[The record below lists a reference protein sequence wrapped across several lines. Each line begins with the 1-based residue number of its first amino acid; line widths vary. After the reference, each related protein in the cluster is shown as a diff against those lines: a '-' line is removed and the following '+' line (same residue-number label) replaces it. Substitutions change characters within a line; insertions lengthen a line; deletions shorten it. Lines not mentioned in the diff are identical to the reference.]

1 MTPKFENVYDALKEA
16 TGELFPEIP
25 NFARRAARDEFE
37 KTAVLENP
45 ASKVDRILSGFL
57 GITAI
62 DKRGKTAERIS
73 HENYLMFVAMAARCK
88 VTLAQIN
95 AAILSAE
102 REEFEDLKKLKW
114 LQKIFRCYQ
123 HALEIDVEDA
133 YQKFC
138 SDVGRNLGRRLES
151 VMTQKGFTAKDLA
164 KAINFAPLTIRRYML
179 GVRTPTAETLYEI
192 SVTLNISVDYLMGL
206 KGGAENEK
214 I

>member
-1 MTPKFENVYDALKEA
+1 MTQEFEILYADLKAA
-16 TGELFPEIP
+16 TGEMFPEIP

-37 KTAVLENP
+37 KTGVLENP

-62 DKRGKTAERIS
+62 DERGKTAERIS
-73 HENYLMFVAMAARCK
+73 HENYLMLNVAMAARCK
-88 VTLAQIN
+88 VALAQIN

-102 REEFEDLKKLKW
+102 REEIEEMKKLKW

-123 HALEIDVEDA
+123 HALEIDVENA

-138 SDVGRNLGRRLES
+138 SVVGQNLGRRLES
-151 VMTQKGFTAKDLA
+151 VMIQKGFTAKDLA
-164 KAINFAPLTIRRYML
+164 QAINFAPLTIRRYML

-192 SVTLNISVDYLMGL
+192 SVTLGVSVDYLLGL
-206 KGGAENEK
+206 ESGANEK
-214 I
+214 N

>member
-1 MTPKFENVYDALKEA
+1 MTSQFEDLYSDLKEA

-37 KTAVLENP
+37 KIGVLENP

-62 DKRGKTAERIS
+62 DECGKTAERIS

-102 REEFEDLKKLKW
+102 REEFEELKKLKW

-151 VMTQKGFTAKDLA
+151 VMIQKGVTAKELA
-164 KAINFAPLTIRRYML
+164 QAINFAPLTIRRYML
-179 GVRTPTAETLYEI
+179 GIRTPTAETLYEI
-192 SVTLNISVDYLMGL
+192 SVTLGVSVDYLLGL
-206 KGGAENEK
+206 ESGANEK